1 MSVEEHGGQRAAGG
15 SGSLPPSRDAPEP
28 PRYRSGAGASLA
40 HRLGG
45 FYLPIDV
52 SLLFIPFDFRAG
64 FS

>member
-1 MSVEEHGGQRAAGG
+1 MWRSTGDSGQPAAREAF
-15 SGSLPPSRDAPEP
+15 PSPETPLEP

-40 HRLGG
+40 RRLGG